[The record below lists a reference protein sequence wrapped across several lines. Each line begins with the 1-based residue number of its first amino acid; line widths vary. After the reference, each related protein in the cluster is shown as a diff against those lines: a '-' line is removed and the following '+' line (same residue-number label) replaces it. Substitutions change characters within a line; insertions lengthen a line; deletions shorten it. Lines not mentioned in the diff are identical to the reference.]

1 MEQRESLERS
11 SSENLA
17 PQSSLNGLAHN
28 GESEIPASGQT
39 ILTPRSPPPTNESSP
54 VVDSVLQSD
63 VGFLSGS
70 HKLPE
75 LKAVD
80 RRQYS
85 AHASKAERCIGKRI
99 CSISEEE
106 IDTRRGASA
115 GSQKVV

>member
-17 PQSSLNGLAHN
+17 PQSSPNGFAHN
-28 GESEIPASGQT
+28 GESEVPASGQT
-39 ILTPRSPPPTNESSP
+39 TLTPRPTVPTNESSP

-70 HKLPE
+70 HKWPE
-75 LKAVD
+75 LKAAD

-85 AHASKAERCIGKRI
+85 AHASEAERCIGKRI
-99 CSISEEE
+99 CSILEEE
-106 IDTRRGASA
+106 IDSRRGASA
-115 GSQKVV
+115 GPQEAV

>member
-17 PQSSLNGLAHN
+17 PQFSPNGFAHN
-28 GESEIPASGQT
+28 GEGEVPATGQPT
-39 ILTPRSPPPTNESSP
+39 LMPRPTLPTNESSP

-63 VGFLSGS
+63 VGFLNGS
-70 HKLPE
+70 HKWPG

-99 CSISEEE
+99 CGILEEE
-106 IDTRRGASA
+106 IDS
-115 GSQKVV
+115 